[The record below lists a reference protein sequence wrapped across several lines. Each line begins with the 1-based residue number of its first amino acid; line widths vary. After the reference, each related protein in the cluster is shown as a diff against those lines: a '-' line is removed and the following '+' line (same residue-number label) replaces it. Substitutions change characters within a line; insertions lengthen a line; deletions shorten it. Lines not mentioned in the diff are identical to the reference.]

1 MDILFNLT
9 FAFTLCFIVIVVL
22 VKLFTKKNYE
32 EAIQICVVFLKSMV
46 STFNKEITAPP
57 PTPLIYFPVF
67 IGTDEWGNL
76 IPKLI
81 RKYFSPFEKF
91 WEIVDFNTA
100 GYVNAQQNIIF
111 YQLNCV
117 KLKQDIVGNELIDLI
132 QNLAESCLKHY
143 LQDYG
148 YMDVPVKQ
156 IVAIKFINDTVTI
169 YIACTSEGISGINF
183 IREKIQASCSK
194 KNRSSQIPPLDTSWE
209 DIEN

>member
-1 MDILFNLT
+1 
-9 FAFTLCFIVIVVL
+9 
-22 VKLFTKKNYE
+22 
-32 EAIQICVVFLKSMV
+32 MV
-46 STFNKEITAPP
+46 STFYKEITAPP
-57 PTPLIYFPVF
+57 PTPPIYFPVF

-100 GYVNAQQNIIF
+100 GYLNAQQNIIF

-117 KLKQDIVGNELIDLI
+117 KLKQNIISNELIDLI

-148 YMDVPVKQ
+148 YIDVPVKQ
-156 IVAIKFINDTVTI
+156 IVATKLINDTVNI
-169 YIACTSEGISGINF
+169 YIACTNEGITGINL
-183 IREKIQASCSK
+183 IREKVQASCSK
-194 KNRSSQIPPLDTSWE
+194 MNRLSRTPPLDTSWE
-209 DIEN
+209 DSEN